1 MNARTTRLTLKI
13 LASAILVSAILALVL
28 TTAAGARTAGKVIWH
43 GSLSNGGKTAH
54 VNVMVTKPSKL
65 TYTVVV
71 KPSQKVNIYTSIICS
86 MGANNGN
93 GSQDYQDGSYPT
105 TYAFKAKAPLTRQI
119 LMPFP
124 HPKYCTVEVFS
135 NLSKSGKQTLDLIR
149 S

>member
-1 MNARTTRLTLKI
+1 MTARYTRPTVKIVLT
-13 LASAILVSAILALVL
+13 ASVALVL
-28 TTAAGARTAGKVIWH
+28 ASTAGARTAGKIVWH
-43 GSLSNGGKTAH
+43 GSLTNGGKTAH

-65 TYTVVV
+65 TYTVEV
-71 KPSQKVNIYTSIICS
+71 KPSQKVNIYTSIVCS

-105 TYAFKAKAPLTRQI
+105 TFSFKAKAPLTRQVV
-119 LMPFP
+119 LPFP

-149 S
+149 T